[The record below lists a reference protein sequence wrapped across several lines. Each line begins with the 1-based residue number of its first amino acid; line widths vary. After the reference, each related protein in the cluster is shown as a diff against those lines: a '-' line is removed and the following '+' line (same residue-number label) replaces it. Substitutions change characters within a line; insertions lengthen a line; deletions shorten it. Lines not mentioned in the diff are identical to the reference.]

1 MIYDKSKCHK
11 QSWLSELVARDE
23 DVERS
28 ADWRIEAS
36 SVEAVTGDQWHSG
49 PEIIPVSGHYTGTEE
64 S

>member
-1 MIYDKSKCHK
+1 MISPNVINRVGWVK
-11 QSWLSELVARDE
+11 LVAGDE

-28 ADWRIEAS
+28 EHWRIEAS

>member
-1 MIYDKSKCHK
+1 MIYDKSNVINRVGWVK
-11 QSWLSELVARDE
+11 LVAGDE
-23 DVERS
+23 DVGRS